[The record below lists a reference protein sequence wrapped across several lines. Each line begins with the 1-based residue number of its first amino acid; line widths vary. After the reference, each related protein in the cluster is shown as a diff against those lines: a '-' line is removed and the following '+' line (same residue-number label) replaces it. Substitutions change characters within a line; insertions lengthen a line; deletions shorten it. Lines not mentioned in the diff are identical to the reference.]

1 MELTL
6 IERSTDPLTSLFPL
20 RFKHLT
26 VPECPAS
33 VKTTSESS
41 LFMSHTLIVLSYEPL
56 AILVSSNWTQEIPV
70 KKIHLIIIE
79 KAVSQDSTK
88 FKQLKLPQN
97 WVNQKVKTLKEG
109 RNNRVKYFNIKGT
122 KDGKNWR
129 RLKWIAI
136 VVFENLITNSYS
148 KFVFVFGNILIWFDI
163 MLARHICLTRR
174 YCFVIHK

>member
-1 MELTL
+1 MSSLEKCLLGSIHSWTWLEKKLYSLPGGFFHGRAHTMCRCWWIHPFPYAKWGQGTWAGMGAKLEKCSMQLTL
-6 IERSTDPLTSLFPL
+6 MERSTEPLTSLFPL

-79 KAVSQDSTK
+79 RDVSQ
-88 FKQLKLPQN
+88 N
-97 WVNQKVKTLKEG
+97 
-109 RNNRVKYFNIKGT
+109 
-122 KDGKNWR
+122 
-129 RLKWIAI
+129 
-136 VVFENLITNSYS
+136 
-148 KFVFVFGNILIWFDI
+148 
-163 MLARHICLTRR
+163 
-174 YCFVIHK
+174 